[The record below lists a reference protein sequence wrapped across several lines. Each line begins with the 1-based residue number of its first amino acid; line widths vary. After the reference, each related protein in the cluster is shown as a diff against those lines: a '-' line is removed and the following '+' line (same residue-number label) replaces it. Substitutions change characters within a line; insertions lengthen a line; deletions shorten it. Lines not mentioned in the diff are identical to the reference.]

1 MIHKYLAIAF
11 VLSIS
16 AVGASAG
23 FSKLEALGMIE
34 SGNDDAAVG
43 RAGEVSRFQIKPAI
57 WRRYS
62 PTDSYR
68 NFQVSRS
75 VAEQHLTDL
84 EETFRRRT
92 GREPDDFDLYVLW
105 NAGPTYYGRIG
116 FSKKRVHPI
125 IRSRAQRYVNLRQ
138 KQDPPAYEAL
148 APGSERPAAFAGT
161 GVLSPSR

>member
-1 MIHKYLAIAF
+1 MIDKYLAIAF

-105 NAGPTYYGRIG
+105 NAGPTYYGRIV
-116 FSKKRVHPI
+116 F
-125 IRSRAQRYVNLRQ
+125 
-138 KQDPPAYEAL
+138 
-148 APGSERPAAFAGT
+148 
-161 GVLSPSR
+161 